1 MTLKTISATTAPRRL
16 AALLLALP
24 VGFALASAGHAAA
37 AGTSAA
43 GSTPTKGDRTST
55 PPALSNGHELWATID
70 VCASTPSPLIGVRG
84 SMPSGGNSQQTMY
97 MLFKVQY
104 LDAKTGQWTDLPK
117 GGQSSLVKVGTA
129 SATRQAGRTFEL
141 AAPPHGGS
149 FELRGEVEFQWRQ
162 GAKTTLSAT
171 RPTTGAHPTAAGA
184 VPRGFS
190 AATCTI
196 H

>member
-1 MTLKTISATTAPRRL
+1 MKLKTNSVTTASRWL

-24 VGFALASAGHAAA
+24 IGWALTGHAAA
-37 AGTSAA
+37 AG
-43 GSTPTKGDRTST
+43 STPTQGDHTPE
-55 PPALSNGHELWATID
+55 PPALSNGHALWATID
-70 VCASTPSPLIGVRG
+70 VCTSTPSPLVGIRG
-84 SMPSGGNSQQTMY
+84 SMPAGAQPQQTMY

-104 LDAKTGQWTDLPK
+104 LDTKTKQWTDLPK
-117 GGQSSLVKVGTA
+117 GGESSLVKVGTA

-141 AAPPHGGS
+141 AAPPHGSS
-149 FELRGEVEFQWRQ
+149 FQLRGVVEFQWRH
-162 GAKTTLSAT
+162 GAKTTFSAT
-171 RPTTGAHPTAAGA
+171 RPTTAGHPSAAGA